1 MNNALDS
8 FSLTALERF
17 KPFPAQALTP
27 EKLVARDFFRALLPC
42 AGHFLVPGFRA
53 SRQG

>member
-27 EKLVARDFFRALLPC
+27 EKLVARDFFELCFHARGILG
-42 AGHFLVPGFRA
+42 AGV
-53 SRQG
+53 